1 MKVSAFSVETSDA
14 DSGFRPV
21 PETDFPPPMET
32 KEDNH
37 RRGIAHRFHLTRNR
51 KGLPREQKAFD
62 PNPLLT
68 AVYSRMIR

>member
-21 PETDFPPPMET
+21 PETGFPPKMET

-37 RRGIAHRFHLTRNR
+37 RRGIDWDEPPHTT
-51 KGLPREQKAFD
+51 D
-62 PNPLLT
+62 D
-68 AVYSRMIR
+68 